1 MRKLLH
7 ELKDPEFRGLL
18 ALVLL
23 FVVIGTLSYMIIED
37 WDIVDAFYFSVVT
50 LTTTGY
56 GDVAP
61 VTTVGKLF
69 TVAYLVTGLGLMFAF
84 IRKLAERTIQRKPL
98 KGVMKSLRRKS

>member
-1 MRKLLH
+1 MKKLLS

-23 FVVIGTLSYMIIED
+23 FVMIGTLSYMIIED

-61 VTTVGKLF
+61 ATHAGKLF
-69 TVAYLVTGLGLMFAF
+69 TVGYLITGLGLMFAF
-84 IRKLAERTIQRKPL
+84 IRKLAENTIKRKPL
-98 KGVMKSLRRKS
+98 KGVMKSFRGRR